1 MSRTIVVRRLTAV
14 IVLLAVLGLALP
26 AAAASGRHHSS
37 PRPSVVHSSSLFDQF
52 LSWVGS
58 FLPGQAPISQG
69 PTEKAGSKG
78 SGTDSVLPL
87 AASDADHGG
96 MIDPNG

>member
-26 AAAASGRHHSS
+26 AAAASGPHHSS
-37 PRPSVVHSSSLFDQF
+37 SRPSVVHSSSLFDQF
-52 LSWVGS
+52 LSWIGS
-58 FLPGQAPISQG
+58 FLPGQAPVSQG
-69 PTEKAGSKG
+69 PAEKAGTPTSPWGG
-78 SGTDSVLPL
+78 STDSLTNDP
-87 AASDADHGG
+87 DHSG